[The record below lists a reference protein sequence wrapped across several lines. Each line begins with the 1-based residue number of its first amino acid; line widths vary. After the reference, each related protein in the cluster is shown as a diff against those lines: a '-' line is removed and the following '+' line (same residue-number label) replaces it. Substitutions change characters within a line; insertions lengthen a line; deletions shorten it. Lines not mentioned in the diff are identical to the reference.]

1 MADDTEPVS
10 TPDHLPEAA
19 ADRVRAVVIRVVA
32 ELDDRASVEV
42 TETDEEIRCVIE
54 GEDVGLVIGKHGST
68 IDALQHL
75 AARSTFVGDHERKR
89 VVVDAGGYRE
99 KRAQALQREADRA
112 VEDAL
117 SFKRAVELEP
127 MTAQERKVV
136 HDYLSERVDVQT
148 HSEGDEPDRRLVVT
162 PVGA

>member
-42 TETDEEIRCVIE
+42 TETDEEIRCVID
-54 GEDVGLVIGKHGST
+54 GEDVGLVIGKHGTT

-75 AARSTFVGDHERKR
+75 ASRSTFV
-89 VVVDAGGYRE
+89 
-99 KRAQALQREADRA
+99 ALRRTRRSAWR
-112 VEDAL
+112 
-117 SFKRAVELEP
+117 
-127 MTAQERKVV
+127 
-136 HDYLSERVDVQT
+136 
-148 HSEGDEPDRRLVVT
+148 RRLRSSRSICVRALV
-162 PVGA
+162 PRRSNLVSSRRADVREP